1 MKISFVLPMR
11 LSLVDLLRS
20 WVLSGLSL
28 VARCGFLLALVA
40 GFTAQPVGAA
50 EPTNSVLHF
59 DGNGSYLEL
68 PPHSLDGYK
77 AITVEAWVRPER
89 LGFFTRFFEFG
100 TQKDRLVACWQ
111 GSYNVHVNSVGANGY
126 GWFNGFLSRNEN
138 NGWIHLAVVS
148 DGNSFIGY
156 LNGSL
161 ILQRRFET
169 PFKPSGDGKKYYF
182 GKDTFGGEEED
193 FVGQMD
199 EIRIWDRALSSD
211 EIKTGLSQRPPWG
224 STNLVVLVNSDTNRV
239 KAMDGSEKT
248 ALFHGALNWKAQKRS
263 LTEVTRTLRHQNLEI
278 IFPPEIHSLTN
289 VDLNIVKIDRGVAYG
304 WEWIAEKGWAP
315 RVNSDQ
321 VTTNT
326 NGNLVYTAD
335 LQWFPEQF
343 ATELCLILNNSS
355 NELWAAVNPL
365 NLLASNAGVQGV
377 YLKRSDT
384 NALRNILKGP
394 LTQAIRER
402 REVVQNFG
410 SLQFLGLQEEATE
423 ALIDAAAAGGY
434 RSYSARML
442 LREEV
447 PPRLVKFYQV
457 RQSVS
462 ARFLG
467 GIVAALGLVMGCL
480 WIFNRRMIFALWFG
494 FACVPISLW
503 LLFGEN
509 SYRVYLRLVVLSA
522 LVPLLFG
529 LMRSTL
535 NQNIPMRCWLPI
547 AALLPA
553 FGIGF
558 YNAFND
564 VTGSGNA
571 FRDLPYLWLWL
582 NLAIFSQVWLLIET
596 ALSFRQ
602 VSSSVSMLQRRLV
615 LWTWISALILCIGIP
630 SFWFTVCF
638 YWANAPIGGDLL
650 SWILKVQKLIVSG
663 LPVRPDENPDLAWE
677 YVQVPAVISF
687 ALSGFCLLGN
697 RFRELRM
704 SLEFSNSVALQQLEE
719 IKVKSEALQV
729 AQVAAEGASKAKSQF
744 LANMSHELR
753 TPLNAIIGYSEM
765 LQEEADD
772 LGTPEIKPDLQKI
785 HGAGKHLLGLIN
797 DILDLSKIEAGKMTL
812 YLETFEVQTLLNE
825 VAATVQPM
833 INKNGNQLTLEVA
846 PEIGSMRADVTKVRQ
861 ALFNLLSNASKF
873 TDKGSITLR
882 ARRQGADL
890 VFDVIDS
897 GIGMTPE
904 QVGRLFQAFAQADAS
919 TSKKYGG
926 TGLGLALSRKFCQI
940 MGGDLTV
947 ASEAGKGSTF
957 TATIPAQVIEVAEE
971 TVPAVSTP
979 AAEIPSTGS
988 GPLVLVI
995 DDDATV
1001 QDLLR
1006 RSLNRDGFRVET
1018 AADGATGLA
1027 RAREL
1032 RPAIITLDVMMPG
1045 MDGWEVLAALKE
1057 DPETADIPVIV
1068 VSIVDERGLGFS
1080 LGAADYLTKP
1090 LDFSRLSS
1098 VVNRHA
1104 KVGQGQRVLVVEDD
1118 EATQELLQKRLTKE
1132 GWQVVAASNGR
1143 EALERLTQGPPDLVL
1158 LDLMMPEMDGFEFL
1172 EAFRKQPG
1180 CAQITVV
1187 VMTAKILT
1195 PADHLR
1201 LRGQVSQ
1208 VVAKANL
1215 SPEMLAAE
1223 IRSALGKTLP
1233 NP

>member
-1 MKISFVLPMR
+1 MKTPIAIPMK
-11 LSLVDLLRS
+11 SHLVDLLRS
-20 WVLSGLSL
+20 WLLSGLSL
-28 VARCGFLLALVA
+28 AARCGFLLALVT
-40 GFTAQPVGAA
+40 GFTDQLIGAA

-100 TQKDRLVACWQ
+100 SQKDNFVASWY
-111 GSYNVHVNSVGANGY
+111 GSYSVRNQHSDGDSSGNHE
-126 GWFNGFLSRNEN
+126 GFLSRYDNST
-138 NGWIHLAVVS
+138 WIHLAVVS
-148 DGNSFIGY
+148 DGNEYQGY
-156 LNGSL
+156 MNGSL
-161 ILQRRFET
+161 IIKTRFKT
-169 PFKPSGDGKKYYF
+169 SFKPSGDGKKNYF

-199 EIRIWDRALSSD
+199 EIRIWDKALSAD
-211 EIKTGLSQRPPWG
+211 EIKTGLSQRAPWG
-224 STNLVVLVNSDTNRV
+224 ASNLVVLVNSDTNRV

-248 ALFHGALNWKAQKRS
+248 ALFRGALNWKVQERS
-263 LTEVTRTLRHQNLEI
+263 LTEVTRTLKHQKLEI
-278 IFPPEIHSLTN
+278 VLPPEIHSLTDI
-289 VDLNIVKIDRGVAYG
+289 DLNSVKLDRGVAYG
-304 WEWIAEKGWAP
+304 WAWFNINKI
-315 RVNSDQ
+315 
-321 VTTNT
+321 TTNA
-326 NGNLVYTAD
+326 NGNLVYIAD
-335 LQWFPEQF
+335 LHGFSAQF
-343 ATELCLILNNSS
+343 ATELCLFAWGRS
-355 NELWAAVNPL
+355 NEFWTAVHPL
-365 NLLASNAGVQGV
+365 NLSASKASVQSV
-377 YLKRSDT
+377 YLKRADT
-384 NALRNILKGP
+384 NALRNLLKGP

-402 REVVQNFG
+402 RNVDQNLNF
-410 SLQFLGLQEEATE
+410 LQVLGLKEEATE
-423 ALIDAAAAGGY
+423 ALIDAAVAGGY
-434 RSYSARML
+434 KSYAARTL
-442 LREEV
+442 LRNDV
-447 PPRLVKFYQV
+447 PERLTKFYQV

-509 SYRVYLRLVVLSA
+509 TYRTNLRLAVLCA
-522 LVPLLFG
+522 LVPLLFCVI
-529 LMRSTL
+529 RSVL
-535 NQNIPMRCWLPI
+535 NQGIPMRCYFSI
-547 AALLPA
+547 AALLPTLVIC
-553 FGIGF
+553 FF
-558 YNAFND
+558 SAFND
-564 VTGSGNA
+564 VTGVNNGA
-571 FRDLPYLWLWL
+571 FGIHWFWL
-582 NLAIFSQVWLLIET
+582 NLACVSQVWLLIET
-596 ALSFRQ
+596 ALSFNH

-615 LWTWISALILCIGIP
+615 LWTWISTLIICIGIP
-630 SFWFTVCF
+630 SFWFTFMLNGSGASFAVKLF
-638 YWANAPIGGDLL
+638 TIILDIQRIL
-650 SWILKVQKLIVSG
+650 SSY
-663 LPVRPDENPDLAWE
+663 LPVRPGENPDLAWE

-704 SLEFSNSVALQQLEE
+704 SLEASNSVALQQLEE
-719 IKVKSEALQV
+719 LKAKSEALQV
-729 AQVAAEGASKAKSQF
+729 AQVAAEAASKAKSQF

-882 ARRQGADL
+882 ARRQGANL

-1018 AADGATGLA
+1018 APDGASGLA
-1027 RAREL
+1027 RARKL
-1032 RPAIITLDVMMPG
+1032 HPDIITLDVMMPG

-1098 VVNRHA
+1098 VLNRHA
-1104 KVGQGQRVLVVEDD
+1104 KVGLGRRVLIVEDN

-1132 GWQVVAASNGR
+1132 GWQVVAAGNGR

-1180 CAQITVV
+1180 CARTTVV

-1195 PADHLR
+1195 PADHQR
-1201 LRGQVSQ
+1201 LRGQVAQ
-1208 VVAKANL
+1208 IVAKANL

-1233 NP
+1233 QT

>member
-1 MKISFVLPMR
+1 MKSHPF
-11 LSLVDLLRS
+11 DLLRS

-28 VARCGFLLALVA
+28 VARCGFLLALA
-40 GFTAQPVGAA
+40 TGFTAQPVGAA

-89 LGFFTRFFEFG
+89 LGFMTRFFEFG
-100 TQKDRLVACWQ
+100 TQKDRLVSAW
-111 GSYNVHVNSVGANGY
+111 GSTFNVHSSSVGMIWNGNANG
-126 GWFNGFLSRNEN
+126 FISRLEN
-138 NGWIHLAVVS
+138 NGWMHLSVVS
-148 DGNSFIGY
+148 DGNYFSGY
-156 LNGSL
+156 INGEPV
-161 ILQRRFET
+161 INEKT
-169 PFKPSGDGKKYYF
+169 PKPFNPSGDGSKYYF

-199 EIRIWDRALSSD
+199 EIRIWDKALSSD
-211 EIKTGLSQRPPWG
+211 DIKTGLSQRPPWG
-224 STNLVVLVNSDTNRV
+224 SSNLVVLVNSDTNRV

-248 ALFHGALNWKAQKRS
+248 ALFRGALNWKVQERS
-263 LTEVTRTLRHQNLEI
+263 LTEVIRTLKHQKLEI
-278 IFPPEIHSLTN
+278 VLPPEIDSLTN
-289 VDLNIVKIDRGVAYG
+289 INFGSLNLDRGVAYG
-304 WEWIAEKGWAP
+304 WTGGLNNNTK
-315 RVNSDQ
+315 
-321 VTTNT
+321 TNT
-326 NGNLVYTAD
+326 YGNLVSTVD
-335 LQWFPEQF
+335 LRWFPEQF
-343 ATELCLILNNSS
+343 ATEIFLFAESKS
-355 NELWAAVNPL
+355 NEFWAAVHPL
-365 NLLASNAGVQGV
+365 NLSASDSSVQSV

-384 NALRNILKGP
+384 NALRHLLKGP

-402 REVVQNFG
+402 REVTINFG
-410 SLQFLGLQEEATE
+410 FLEFLGLKEEATE
-423 ALIDAAAAGGY
+423 ALIDAAVAGGY
-434 RSYSARML
+434 KSYAARTL
-442 LREEV
+442 LRNDV
-447 PPRLVKFYQV
+447 PERLTKFYQV
-457 RQSVS
+457 RQSLS

-480 WIFNRRMIFALWFG
+480 WIFNQRMIFALWFG
-494 FACVPISLW
+494 FTCLPISLW

-509 SYRVYLRLVVLSA
+509 TYRINLRSAVLCA
-522 LVPLLFG
+522 LLPLLFCVI
-529 LMRSTL
+529 RSVL
-535 NQNIPMRCWLPI
+535 NQGIPMRCYFPI
-547 AALLPA
+547 AALLPVLVIC
-553 FGIGF
+553 FF
-558 YNAFND
+558 NAFND
-564 VTGSGNA
+564 VTGVGRGGSGIHW
-571 FRDLPYLWLWL
+571 FWI
-582 NLAIFSQVWLLIET
+582 NLACVSQVWLLVET

-615 LWTWISALILCIGIP
+615 LWTWISTLILCIGIP
-630 SFWFTVCF
+630 SFWFTF
-638 YWANAPIGGDLL
+638 LL
-650 SWILKVQKLIVSG
+650 NISGASFAAKVFTIILDIQRILSSH
-663 LPVRPDENPDLAWE
+663 LPVRPDSNPDLAWE

-704 SLEFSNSVALQQLEE
+704 SLEASNSMALQQLEE
-719 IKVKSEALQV
+719 IKTKSEALQV
-729 AQVAAEGASKAKSQF
+729 AQVAAEAASKAKSQF

-1032 RPAIITLDVMMPG
+1032 RPAMITLDVMMPG

-1057 DPETADIPVIV
+1057 NPETADIPVIV

-1090 LDFSRLSS
+1090 LDYSRLSS

-1223 IRSALGKTLP
+1223 IRSVLGKTLP

>member
-1 MKISFVLPMR
+1 MKTPIAILMKSHLI
-11 LSLVDLLRS
+11 DLLRS
-20 WVLSGLSL
+20 WLLSGLSL
-28 VARCGFLLALVA
+28 AARCGFLLALVT
-40 GFTAQPVGAA
+40 GFTAPPIGAA

-89 LGFFTRFFEFG
+89 LGNWTRFFEFG
-100 TQKDRLVACWQ
+100 SHKDRLAATWH
-111 GSYNVHVNSVGANGY
+111 GAYNIQTTSVGQYTQFEWAKGFISR
-126 GWFNGFLSRNEN
+126 FNN
-138 NGWIHLAVVS
+138 NGWLHLAVVA
-148 DGNSFIGY
+148 DGKKILGF
-156 LNGSL
+156 LNGEL
-161 ILQRRFET
+161 IIE
-169 PFKPSGDGKKYYF
+169 KNDPSQFHPVGDGKRYYF
-182 GKDTFGGEEED
+182 GKDTFLGGGEEED
-193 FVGQMD
+193 YSGQMD
-199 EIRIWDRALSSD
+199 EIRIWDKALSAE
-211 EIKTGLSQRPPWG
+211 EINAGLPKRSSWG
-224 STNLVVLVNSDTNRV
+224 SPNLIALVNAETNRV
-239 KAMDGSEKT
+239 KSITGKETSAM
-248 ALFHGALNWKAQKRS
+248 FRGALTWKVQERS
-263 LTEVTRTLRHQNLEI
+263 SEEVSRKLNKNRIEVV
-278 IFPPEIHSLTN
+278 FPPKIYSLSN
-289 VDLNIVKIDRGVAYG
+289 KLILVKIDQGVSYG
-304 WEWIAEKGWAP
+304 QSPWVDVFDNNNI
-315 RVNSDQ
+315 
-321 VTTNT
+321 TTNT
-326 NGNLVYTAD
+326 AG
-335 LQWFPEQF
+335 
-343 ATELCLILNNSS
+343 ILNTTLNIQWLPNQFPTNMFLYTQLASGDF
-355 NELWAAVNPL
+355 LAAV
-365 NLLASNAGVQGV
+365 SI
-377 YLKRSDT
+377 LKRAASGLDF
-384 NALRNILKGP
+384 LKFELVRVDSSVLAEKIKSP
-394 LTQAIRER
+394 VTEAIRQGKE
-402 REVVQNFG
+402 
-410 SLQFLGLQEEATE
+410 LGVNLDILTSIKLKAEASE
-423 ALIDAAAAGGY
+423 ALIDAARVGGY
-434 RSYSARML
+434 GSSAARLL
-442 LREEV
+442 LRQEV
-447 PPRLVKFYQV
+447 PARLVKFYQV

-480 WIFNRRMIFALWFG
+480 WVFNRRMSFALWFG
-494 FACVPISLW
+494 FACLPMSLW
-503 LLFGEN
+503 LLFGEKN
-509 SYRVYLRLVVLSA
+509 QQNRNLRLAVLTALIPLSFGLVRSA
-522 LVPLLFG
+522 LNRKIPLRFWFLV
-529 LMRSTL
+529 
-535 NQNIPMRCWLPI
+535 I
-547 AALLPA
+547 AVFPALVISIYSA
-553 FGIGF
+553 FIDFIGSDFHFKIIF
-558 YNAFND
+558 YK
-564 VTGSGNA
+564 VWM
-571 FRDLPYLWLWL
+571 DLASVAL
-582 NLAIFSQVWLLIET
+582 VGLLIET
-596 ALSFRQ
+596 TLSFRRI
-602 VSSSVSMLQRRLV
+602 SISVSTLQRFLV
-615 LWTWISALILCIGIP
+615 LFVWINILFIFIGIP
-630 SFWFTVCF
+630 NFWV
-638 YWANAPIGGDLL
+638 
-650 SWILKVQKLIVSG
+650 SWYMYSSGSTVSG
-663 LPVRPDENPDLAWE
+663 NLFGWLFGLQKYLVTFLPVRPDSNPDLAYEW
-677 YVQVPAVISF
+677 VQVPAVISF

-697 RFRELRM
+697 RFRELRL
-704 SLEFSNSVALQQLEE
+704 SLEASNSVALQQLEE
-719 IKVKSEALQV
+719 IKIKSEALQV
-729 AQVAAEGASKAKSQF
+729 AQVAAEAASKAKSQF

-882 ARRQGADL
+882 ARRQGANL

-957 TATIPAQVIEVAEE
+957 TATIPAQVIEVPEE

-979 AAEIPSTGS
+979 AAEITSTGS

-1018 AADGATGLA
+1018 AADGTSGLA
-1027 RAREL
+1027 RARKL
-1032 RPAIITLDVMMPG
+1032 HPDIITLDVMMPG

-1098 VVNRHA
+1098 VLNRHA
-1104 KVGQGQRVLVVEDD
+1104 KVGLGRRVLIVEDD
-1118 EATQELLQKRLTKE
+1118 QATQELLQKRLTKE
-1132 GWQVVAASNGR
+1132 GWQVVAAGNGR

-1180 CAQITVV
+1180 CARTTVV

-1195 PADHLR
+1195 PADHQR
-1201 LRGQVSQ
+1201 LRGQVAQ
-1208 VVAKANL
+1208 IVAKANL

-1233 NP
+1233 QP

>member
-1 MKISFVLPMR
+1 MKSCLIN
-11 LSLVDLLRS
+11 LLRS
-20 WVLSGLSL
+20 WLSSCRHL
-28 VARCGFLLALVA
+28 VAWYGFLLALA
-40 GFTAQPVGAA
+40 TGFSAQPVGAA

-89 LGFFTRFFEFG
+89 LGWFTRFFEFG
-100 TQKDRLVACWQ
+100 GQGDRLVASWH
-111 GSYNVHVNSVGANGY
+111 GSYNVHTAGKHGASPVF
-126 GWFNGFLSRNEN
+126 GWIHGFLGPNQN

-148 DGNSFIGY
+148 DTNGFSGY
-156 LNGSL
+156 LNGKL
-161 ILQRRFET
+161 ILQNEAPAVFS
-169 PFKPSGDGKKYYF
+169 PAGDGKIYYF
-182 GKDTFGGEEED
+182 GKSTYGAAEDD

-199 EIRIWDRALSSD
+199 EIRIWNKVLSA
-211 EIKTGLSQRPPWG
+211 EKIAAGLAQRSPWG
-224 STNLVVLVNSDTNRV
+224 SSNLVVLVNSDTNRV
-239 KAMDGSEKT
+239 KSAEGFEKA
-248 ALFHGALNWKAQKRS
+248 ALLRGALNWKIQERS
-263 LTEVTRTLRHQNLEI
+263 MTEVTRTLRHQNLEVN
-278 IFPPEIHSLTN
+278 FPHEIHSLTN
-289 VDLNIVKIDRGVAYG
+289 LYLSSLKLDQGVAYG
-304 WEWIAEKGWAP
+304 WENGYLRNSGINKNIITTNANGNFVYK
-315 RVNSDQ
+315 VNLSWLSDQ
-321 VTTNT
+321 H
-326 NGNLVYTAD
+326 
-335 LQWFPEQF
+335 
-343 ATELCLILNNSS
+343 ATELCFFAINSS
-355 NELWAAVNPL
+355 NEVWTAVQPL
-365 NLLASNAGVQGV
+365 NLLESNTKVQSV
-377 YLKRSDT
+377 YLKRSDRNT
-384 NALRNILKGP
+384 LRNLLKNS
-394 LTQAIRER
+394 LTQAIREG
-402 REVVQNFG
+402 REVGQNREF
-410 SLQFLGLQEEATE
+410 LEFLGLKEEATE
-423 ALIDAAAAGGY
+423 ALIDAAVAGGY
-434 RSYSARML
+434 KSYPARTL
-442 LREEV
+442 LMAEV
-447 PPRLVKFYQV
+447 PDRLVKFYQV

-480 WIFNRRMIFALWFG
+480 WVFNRRMSFALWFG
-494 FACVPISLW
+494 FACLPISLW
-503 LLFGEN
+503 LWFGEN
-509 SYRVYLRLVVLSA
+509 AYRSDLRLAVLCA
-522 LVPLLFG
+522 LVSLLFG
-529 LMRSTL
+529 LIQSVL
-535 NQNIPMRCWLPI
+535 NKKIPLRCLLLMS
-547 AALLPA
+547 ALLLA
-553 FGIGF
+553 TGTSSFAGF
-558 YNAFND
+558 YQGRFNAYD
-564 VTGSGNA
+564 VFDS
-571 FRDLPYLWLWL
+571 WLSL
-582 NLAIFSQVWLLIET
+582 NLTIFALVWLLLET
-596 ALSFRQ
+596 TLSFRQ
-602 VSSSVSMLQRRLV
+602 VSSSVSLLQRRLV
-615 LWTWISALILCIGIP
+615 LWTWISALVLCIGIP
-630 SFWFTVCF
+630 SHTFTASF
-638 YWANAPIGGDLL
+638 YWSNAAMSGDFFTSIAKL
-650 SWILKVQKLIVSG
+650 QKLIISW
-663 LPVRPDENPDLAWE
+663 LPLGRGENPDLAWE
-677 YVQVPAVISF
+677 WVQVPAVISF

-697 RFRELRM
+697 RFRELRL
-704 SLEFSNSVALQQLEE
+704 SLEASNCVALQQLEE
-719 IKVKSEALQV
+719 IKAKSEALQV
-729 AQVAAEGASKAKSQF
+729 AQQAAEAASKAKSQF

-825 VAATVQPM
+825 VAATVQPLM
-833 INKNGNQLTLEVA
+833 QKNGNQLTLEVA
-846 PEIGSMRADVTKVRQ
+846 PEIGLMRADVTKVRQ

-882 ARRQGADL
+882 ARRQGAEL

-926 TGLGLALSRKFCQI
+926 TGLGLALSRKFCQL
-940 MGGDLTV
+940 MGGELTV

-957 TATIPAQVIEVAEE
+957 TVTIPAQVIEVAEE
-971 TVPAVSTP
+971 AFPVLSAPT
-979 AAEIPSTGS
+979 AEIPSTGS

-1018 AADGATGLA
+1018 APDGVSGLA

-1032 RPAIITLDVMMPG
+1032 HPDIITLDVMMPG

-1090 LDFSRLSS
+1090 LDFSRLSA

-1104 KVGQGQRVLVVEDD
+1104 KGGHDRRVLVVEDD
-1118 EATQELLQKRLTKE
+1118 QATQELLQKRLTQE
-1132 GWQVVAASNGR
+1132 GWQVVVASNGR
-1143 EALERLTQGPPDLVL
+1143 EALERVTQGTPDLVL

-1180 CAQITVV
+1180 CARTTVV

-1195 PADHLR
+1195 PADHQR
-1201 LRGQVSQ
+1201 LRGQVAQ

-1215 SPEMLAAE
+1215 SPEMLAEE

-1233 NP
+1233 RP

>member
-1 MKISFVLPMR
+1 MYSSGSVIS
-11 LSLVDLLRS
+11 
-20 WVLSGLSL
+20 
-28 VARCGFLLALVA
+28 
-40 GFTAQPVGAA
+40 
-50 EPTNSVLHF
+50 
-59 DGNGSYLEL
+59 
-68 PPHSLDGYK
+68 
-77 AITVEAWVRPER
+77 
-89 LGFFTRFFEFG
+89 
-100 TQKDRLVACWQ
+100 
-111 GSYNVHVNSVGANGY
+111 
-126 GWFNGFLSRNEN
+126 
-138 NGWIHLAVVS
+138 
-148 DGNSFIGY
+148 
-156 LNGSL
+156 
-161 ILQRRFET
+161 
-169 PFKPSGDGKKYYF
+169 
-182 GKDTFGGEEED
+182 
-193 FVGQMD
+193 
-199 EIRIWDRALSSD
+199 
-211 EIKTGLSQRPPWG
+211 
-224 STNLVVLVNSDTNRV
+224 
-239 KAMDGSEKT
+239 
-248 ALFHGALNWKAQKRS
+248 
-263 LTEVTRTLRHQNLEI
+263 
-278 IFPPEIHSLTN
+278 
-289 VDLNIVKIDRGVAYG
+289 
-304 WEWIAEKGWAP
+304 
-315 RVNSDQ
+315 
-321 VTTNT
+321 
-326 NGNLVYTAD
+326 GNL
-335 LQWFPEQF
+335 
-343 ATELCLILNNSS
+343 
-355 NELWAAVNPL
+355 
-365 NLLASNAGVQGV
+365 
-377 YLKRSDT
+377 
-384 NALRNILKGP
+384 
-394 LTQAIRER
+394 
-402 REVVQNFG
+402 FG
-410 SLQFLGLQEEATE
+410 
-423 ALIDAAAAGGY
+423 
-434 RSYSARML
+434 
-442 LREEV
+442 
-447 PPRLVKFYQV
+447 
-457 RQSVS
+457 
-462 ARFLG
+462 
-467 GIVAALGLVMGCL
+467 
-480 WIFNRRMIFALWFG
+480 W
-494 FACVPISLW
+494 
-503 LLFGEN
+503 
-509 SYRVYLRLVVLSA
+509 
-522 LVPLLFG
+522 LFG
-529 LMRSTL
+529 LQKYL
-535 NQNIPMRCWLPI
+535 
-547 AALLPA
+547 
-553 FGIGF
+553 
-558 YNAFND
+558 
-564 VTGSGNA
+564 VT
-571 FRDLPYLWLWL
+571 F
-582 NLAIFSQVWLLIET
+582 
-596 ALSFRQ
+596 
-602 VSSSVSMLQRRLV
+602 
-615 LWTWISALILCIGIP
+615 
-630 SFWFTVCF
+630 
-638 YWANAPIGGDLL
+638 
-650 SWILKVQKLIVSG
+650 

-697 RFRELRM
+697 RFRELRL
-704 SLEFSNSVALQQLEE
+704 SLEASNSVALQQLEE
-719 IKVKSEALQV
+719 LKAKSEALQV
-729 AQVAAEGASKAKSQF
+729 AQVAAEAASKAKSQF

-926 TGLGLALSRKFCQI
+926 TGLGLALSRKFCQL
-940 MGGDLTV
+940 MGGELTV

-979 AAEIPSTGS
+979 AAEIASTGS
-988 GPLVLVI
+988 GPLILVI
-995 DDDATV
+995 DDDVTV

-1032 RPAIITLDVMMPG
+1032 RPAMITLDVMMPG

-1057 DPETADIPVIV
+1057 NPVTADIPVIV

-1104 KVGQGQRVLVVEDD
+1104 KVGQGRRVLVVEDD
-1118 EATQELLQKRLTKE
+1118 EATQELVQKHLTKE

-1195 PADHLR
+1195 SEDRQR
-1201 LRGQVSQ
+1201 LRGQVAQ
-1208 VVAKANL
+1208 IVQKQAMT
-1215 SPEMLAAE
+1215 PESLVLD
-1223 IRSALGKTLP
+1223 IRKTLRMIGS
-1233 NP
+1233 

>member
-1 MKISFVLPMR
+1 MKTSFVLPMKFR
-11 LSLVDLLRS
+11 LVDFLRS
-20 WVLSGLSL
+20 WVLSGLSF

-89 LGFFTRFFEFG
+89 LGEWTRFFEFG
-100 TQKDRLVACWQ
+100 SQKDRLVASWN
-111 GSYNVHVNSVGANGY
+111 GSYNVHVASGNWVTLGEINLLNRY
-126 GWFNGFLSRNEN
+126 DKI
-138 NGWIHLAVVS
+138 GWIHLAVVS
-148 DGNSFIGY
+148 RVDGFESYI
-156 LNGSL
+156 NGEKV
-161 ILQRRFET
+161 IVERT
-169 PFKPSGDGKKYYF
+169 PEKHYPTGDGEFYFF
-182 GKDTFGGEEED
+182 GKDTFGRDEED
-193 FVGQMD
+193 YCGQMD
-199 EIRIWDRALSSD
+199 EIRIWDKALSAA
-211 EIKTGLSQRPPWG
+211 EIKAGLLGRSHWG
-224 STNLVVLVNSDTNRV
+224 TTNLVVLVNSDTNRIKSINMKESSAIFRGGLIWKIQERSV
-239 KAMDGSEKT
+239 LEMSRPLNTQKLQIFIPSE
-248 ALFHGALNWKAQKRS
+248 LNAVTNLTINSINLDKEIAYGHRRGFDSHDEFATNSAGIRS
-263 LTEVTRTLRHQNLEI
+263 LELDASWLLRPSSTEILFYTWSSSGDLFTAVHPFSVTG
-278 IFPPEIHSLTN
+278 SGLT
-289 VDLNIVKIDRGVAYG
+289 
-304 WEWIAEKGWAP
+304 AP
-315 RVNSDQ
+315 TV
-321 VTTNT
+321 
-326 NGNLVYTAD
+326 
-335 LQWFPEQF
+335 
-343 ATELCLILNNSS
+343 ELS
-355 NELWAAVNPL
+355 
-365 NLLASNAGVQGV
+365 
-377 YLKRSDT
+377 RSDT
-384 NALRNILKGP
+384 NALRKLLAVP
-394 LTQAIRER
+394 LAEAIRQG
-402 REVVQNFG
+402 REVQYNFWF
-410 SLQFLGLQEEATE
+410 LRDLGLIDEADD
-423 ALIDAAAAGGY
+423 ALIDAAGVGGY
-434 RSYSARML
+434 KSVAARML
-442 LREEV
+442 LRQEV
-447 PPRLVKFYQV
+447 PSRLAKFYEV

-480 WIFNRRMIFALWFG
+480 WSFNRRMSFALWLG
-494 FACVPISLW
+494 LACVPISLW

-509 SYRVYLRLVVLSA
+509 RGNFALRFFVLCWV
-522 LVPLLFG
+522 VPLMFG
-529 LMRSTL
+529 LIQSTL
-535 NQNIPMRCWLPI
+535 DKKISNRCWVLII
-547 AALLPA
+547 AALSPQLIA
-553 FGIGF
+553 YVIEFYWRTGQQNGF
-558 YNAFND
+558 NIPFSW
-564 VTGSGNA
+564 V
-571 FRDLPYLWLWL
+571 WL
-582 NLAIFSQVWLLIET
+582 NLSFSAVILLSVEMIASFKNIPKT
-596 ALSFRQ
+596 VSVLQLRFALLTL
-602 VSSSVSMLQRRLV
+602 VSTLV
-615 LWTWISALILCIGIP
+615 ICFGIP
-630 SFWFTVCF
+630 SYILTMVC
-638 YWANAPIGGDLL
+638 YANHASIAGDFF
-650 SWILKVQKLIVSG
+650 SWILESRIALLAY
-663 LPVRPDENPDLAWE
+663 LPLPARSNPDLAWE

-704 SLEFSNSVALQQLEE
+704 SLEASNSVALQQLEE
-719 IKVKSEALQV
+719 LKAKSEALQV
-729 AQVAAEGASKAKSQF
+729 AQVAAEAASKAKSQF

-979 AAEIPSTGS
+979 AAEIASTGS

-1104 KVGQGQRVLVVEDD
+1104 KLGQGQRVLVVEDD

-1132 GWQVVAASNGR
+1132 GWQVVAAGNGR

>member
-1 MKISFVLPMR
+1 MKTSFALPMGS
-11 LSLVDLLRS
+11 SLLDFLRS

-89 LGFFTRFFEFG
+89 LGFWTRLFDFG
-100 TQKDRLVACWQ
+100 TWKDSVAA
-111 GSYNVHVNSVGANGY
+111 S
-126 GWFNGFLSRNEN
+126 FNGGFTVEERNAGTMAYGHMHPFGSRYETI
-138 NGWIHLAVVS
+138 GWIHIAVVFERNGFRAFLNGDRVLQS
-148 DGNSFIGY
+148 EVIHKSAIAGDGNC
-156 LNGSL
+156 
-161 ILQRRFET
+161 
-169 PFKPSGDGKKYYF
+169 YYF
-182 GKDTFGGEEED
+182 GRSAAGGVAGVSIEED
-193 FVGQMD
+193 YGGQMD
-199 EIRIWDRALSSD
+199 EIRIWDKALSPD
-211 EIKTGLSQRPPWG
+211 EIKAGLSRRGNWG
-224 STNLVVLVNSDTNRV
+224 ANNLVVLVNSDTNRV
-239 KAMDGSEKT
+239 KAIDGQESSAILRGDLAWKNQGRSQLELTRRIKTQSVEIVFPSEI
-248 ALFHGALNWKAQKRS
+248 RS
-263 LTEVTRTLRHQNLEI
+263 LNNTGIKSV
-278 IFPPEIHSLTN
+278 
-289 VDLNIVKIDRGVAYG
+289 NIENGITYG
-304 WEWIAEKGWAP
+304 NPFSNYYIKP
-315 RVNSDQ
+315 
-321 VTTNT
+321 TTNT
-326 NGNLVYTAD
+326 IGRLSAD
-335 LQWFPEQF
+335 LSVSWFPDQS
-343 ATELCLILNNSS
+343 ATKILMYAWSPSGLLAASHPLNITPSGLSARTVELAHADTNVLRRL
-355 NELWAAVNPL
+355 LANPL
-365 NLLASNAGVQGV
+365 TG
-377 YLKRSDT
+377 
-384 NALRNILKGP
+384 
-394 LTQAIRER
+394 AIRQAR
-402 REVVQNFG
+402 DVGANMDLLFAI
-410 SLQFLGLQEEATE
+410 GLEEDAVE
-423 ALIDAAAAGGY
+423 ALIDAAVAGGY
-434 RSYSARML
+434 QSYPARFL
-442 LREEV
+442 LGLEV
-447 PPRLVKFYQV
+447 IPKRLAKFFQV

-467 GIVAALGLVMGCL
+467 GCVAALGLVMSCL
-480 WIFNRRMIFALWFG
+480 WIFNRGMAFALWFG
-494 FACVPISLW
+494 CACLPISLW
-503 LLFGEN
+503 LLWGGATDWFN
-509 SYRVYLRLVVLSA
+509 LRLSITFG
-522 LVPLLFG
+522 LVPLMFYLT
-529 LMRSTL
+529 RSAL
-535 NQNIPMRCWLPI
+535 HQGIPFRCSIAI

-553 FGIGF
+553 LGVKTCAVLYSLLGAENSFPEIPFIG
-558 YNAFND
+558 
-564 VTGSGNA
+564 TS
-571 FRDLPYLWLWL
+571 L
-582 NLAIFSQVWLLIET
+582 NLAAVALVWILVET
-596 ALSFRQ
+596 IISFTHTNT
-602 VSSSVSMLQRRLV
+602 SASALQRRLV
-615 LWTWISALILCIGIP
+615 LWTWISALIICLGIP
-630 SFWFTVCF
+630 NTRTTFFAFAQDAVIIGELCRFFVYIQQILVSFIPTP
-638 YWANAPIGGDLL
+638 AG
-650 SWILKVQKLIVSG
+650 S
-663 LPVRPDENPDLAWE
+663 NPDLAWE

-697 RFRELRM
+697 RFRELRL
-704 SLEFSNSVALQQLEE
+704 SLEASNSMALQQLEE
-719 IKVKSEALQV
+719 IKLKSEALQI
-729 AQVAAEGASKAKSQF
+729 AQVAAEAASKAKSQF

-890 VFDVIDS
+890 VFEVIDS
-897 GIGMTPE
+897 GIGMTPD

-926 TGLGLALSRKFCQI
+926 TGLGLALSRKFCQL

-947 ASEAGKGSTF
+947 TSEYGKGSTF
-957 TATIPAQVIEVAEE
+957 TATIPALVLEVAEE
-971 TVPAVSTP
+971 YTPTASVPTVGTLSK
-979 AAEIPSTGS
+979 GF

-1098 VVNRHA
+1098 VLNRHA
-1104 KVGQGQRVLVVEDD
+1104 KVGLGRRVLIVEDD

-1180 CAQITVV
+1180 CAQVTVV

-1195 PADHLR
+1195 PADHQR

-1208 VVAKANL
+1208 VVAKTNL

-1223 IRSALGKTLP
+1223 IRSVLGKTLP

>member
-1 MKISFVLPMR
+1 MKTPIAILMKSHLI
-11 LSLVDLLRS
+11 DLLRS
-20 WVLSGLSL
+20 WLLSGLSL
-28 VARCGFLLALVA
+28 AARCGFLLALVT
-40 GFTAQPVGAA
+40 GFTAPPIGAA

-77 AITVEAWVRPER
+77 SITVEAWVRPER
-89 LGFFTRFFEFG
+89 LGNHTRFFEFG
-100 TQKDRLVACWQ
+100 SKKDRLVSAWD
-111 GSYNVHVNSVGANGY
+111 GNFNVHASSVGWTWY
-126 GWFNGFLSRNEN
+126 GNITGFLSRHEN
-138 NGWIHLAVVS
+138 NGWIHLSVVS
-148 DGNSFIGY
+148 DGNYFSGY
-156 LNGSL
+156 INGEQV
-161 ILQRRFET
+161 INEKT
-169 PFKPSGDGKKYYF
+169 PKPFHPSGDGSKYYF
-182 GKDTFGGEEED
+182 GKDTFGGEVED

-199 EIRIWDRALSSD
+199 DVRIWDRTLSAE
-211 EIKTGLSQRPPWG
+211 EIKIGLSQQLPWG
-224 STNLVVLVNSDTNRV
+224 SSNLVVLVNSETNRV
-239 KAMDGSEKT
+239 KAMDGSEKA
-248 ALFHGALNWKAQKRS
+248 ALLRGALNWKVQERS
-263 LTEVTRTLRHQNLEI
+263 STEATRTLMRKKLEI

-289 VDLNIVKIDRGVAYG
+289 INLNSVNLDRGVAYG
-304 WEWIAEKGWAP
+304 WESEFNDNQI
-315 RVNSDQ
+315 
-321 VTTNT
+321 TTNS
-326 NGNLVYTAD
+326 NGNLVYTAE
-335 LQWFPEQF
+335 LKWFPEQF
-343 ATELCLILNNSS
+343 ATEICLFAWGKS
-355 NELWAAVNPL
+355 NEFWAAVHPL
-365 NLLASNAGVQGV
+365 DLALSNASVQSV
-377 YLKRSDT
+377 YLKRGDT
-384 NALRNILKGP
+384 NALRSLLKTP

-402 REVVQNFG
+402 REVKSNFNF
-410 SLQFLGLQEEATE
+410 LQFVGLKEDATE
-423 ALIDAAAAGGY
+423 ALIDAAVAGGY
-434 RSYSARML
+434 KSYAARSL
-442 LREEV
+442 LGIGV
-447 PPRLVKFYQV
+447 PERLVKFYQL
-457 RQSVS
+457 RRSLS
-462 ARFLG
+462 TRYMAGL
-467 GIVAALGLVMGCL
+467 AKSLGLVMGCL
-480 WIFNRRMIFALWFG
+480 WIFNRRMKFALWFC
-494 FACVPISLW
+494 FLCLPISLW
-503 LLFGEN
+503 LFIGEMPHVDLI
-509 SYRVYLRLVVLSA
+509 RIFVLG
-522 LVPLLFG
+522 V
-529 LMRSTL
+529 
-535 NQNIPMRCWLPI
+535 
-547 AALLPA
+547 LLPLA
-553 FGIGF
+553 FGFVRSSLDLKIPLYFWVVVTAGII
-558 YNAFND
+558 AFCITVFLGIKSEEINGAD
-564 VTGSGNA
+564 WWGRSLTG
-571 FRDLPYLWLWL
+571 WLL
-582 NLAIFSQVWLLIET
+582 NLITAAMVWIIVDT
-596 ALSFRQ
+596 ALSFRRLNQ
-602 VSSSVSMLQRRLV
+602 SVSIFQRCFV
-615 LWTWISALILCIGIP
+615 LCAWVSTLILCIGIP
-630 SFWFTVCF
+630 NIVFTAIYYDSDAAMSGYF
-638 YWANAPIGGDLL
+638 FN
-650 SWILKVQKLIVSG
+650 SILILQKLIVSW
-663 LPVRPDENPDLAWE
+663 LPVQADSNPDLAWE
-677 YVQVPAVISF
+677 RIQIPAVVSF

-704 SLEFSNSVALQQLEE
+704 SLEASNSVALQQLEE
-719 IKVKSEALQV
+719 IKTKSEALQV
-729 AQVAAEGASKAKSQF
+729 AQVAAEAASKAKSQF

-812 YLETFEVQTLLNE
+812 YLETFEVRTLLNE
-825 VAATVQPM
+825 VAATMQPM

-926 TGLGLALSRKFCQI
+926 TGLGLALSRKFCQL
-940 MGGDLTV
+940 MGGELTV

-957 TATIPAQVIEVAEE
+957 TATIPAEVIEVAEE
-971 TVPAVSTP
+971 TAPAVSIP
-979 AAEIPSTGS
+979 AAEIASTDS

-1018 AADGATGLA
+1018 APDGTSGLA
-1027 RAREL
+1027 RARKL
-1032 RPAIITLDVMMPG
+1032 HPDIITLDVMMPG

-1098 VVNRHA
+1098 VLNRHA
-1104 KVGQGQRVLVVEDD
+1104 KVGLGRRVLIVEDD
-1118 EATQELLQKRLTKE
+1118 QATQELLQKRLTKE
-1132 GWQVVAASNGR
+1132 GWQVVAAGNGR
-1143 EALERLTQGPPDLVL
+1143 EALERLIQGPPDLVL

-1180 CAQITVV
+1180 CARTTVV

-1195 PADHLR
+1195 PADHQR
-1201 LRGQVSQ
+1201 LRGQVAQ

-1223 IRSALGKTLP
+1223 IRSALGKTLLQP
-1233 NP
+1233 

>member
-1 MKISFVLPMR
+1 MKTPIAIPMK
-11 LSLVDLLRS
+11 SPLVDLLRS
-20 WVLSGLSL
+20 WLLSGLSL
-28 VARCGFLLALVA
+28 VARCGFLLALVT
-40 GFTAQPVGAA
+40 GFTAQPIGAA

-100 TQKDRLVACWQ
+100 SQKDNLVASWN
-111 GSYNVHVNSVGANGY
+111 GSYRVQNQHLDGDSSGKHE
-126 GWFNGFLSRNEN
+126 GFISRYDN
-138 NGWIHLAVVS
+138 NTWIHLAVVS
-148 DGNSFIGY
+148 DGNEYLGY
-156 LNGSL
+156 MNGSL
-161 ILQRRFET
+161 IIKTRFKNS
-169 PFKPSGDGKKYYF
+169 FKPSGDGKQYYF

-199 EIRIWDRALSSD
+199 EIRIWNKALSAE
-211 EIKTGLSQRPPWG
+211 EIKAGLSGRSKWG
-224 STNLVVLVNSDTNRV
+224 ATNLVALVNSENNQV
-239 KAMDGSEKT
+239 KAIDGTDKP
-248 ALFHGALNWKAQKRS
+248 ALFRGALNWKVQERS

-278 IFPPEIHSLTN
+278 VFPPEIHSLTN
-289 VDLNIVKIDRGVAYG
+289 IALGRLKFDRGVAYG
-304 WEWIAEKGWAP
+304 WDWKQGF
-315 RVNSDQ
+315 NKKQ
-321 VTTNT
+321 KTTNA

-335 LQWFPEQF
+335 LTWLSDQR
-343 ATELCLILNNSS
+343 ATELCLIAINQS
-355 NELWAAVNPL
+355 NELWTAVHPL
-365 NLLASNAGVQGV
+365 DLTASNASVQSV
-377 YLKRSDT
+377 YLKHSDT
-384 NALRNILKGP
+384 NALRNFLKIP

-402 REVVQNFG
+402 REVGQNFG
-410 SLQFLGLQEEATE
+410 FLKFLGLKEEATE
-423 ALIDAAAAGGY
+423 ALIDAAVAGGY
-434 RSYSARML
+434 RSYAARFL
-442 LREEV
+442 LREEL
-447 PPRLVKFYQV
+447 PPRLAKFYQV
-457 RQSVS
+457 RQSYS

-480 WIFNRRMIFALWFG
+480 WVFNRRMIFALWFG

-509 SYRVYLRLVVLSA
+509 TYRINLRSAVLCA
-522 LVPLLFG
+522 LVPLLFCVI
-529 LMRSTL
+529 RSVL
-535 NQNIPMRCWLPI
+535 NQGIPMRCYFPI

-553 FGIGF
+553 LVICFF
-558 YNAFND
+558 SAFND
-564 VTGSGNA
+564 VTGVNDGP
-571 FRDLPYLWLWL
+571 FGIHWFWL
-582 NLAIFSQVWLLIET
+582 NLACVAQVWLLIET
-596 ALSFRQ
+596 GLSFKH

-630 SFWFTVCF
+630 SFWFTF
-638 YWANAPIGGDLL
+638 
-650 SWILKVQKLIVSG
+650 ILNVSG
-663 LPVRPDENPDLAWE
+663 ASLAVKLFTIILDIQRILSSCLPVRADSNPDLAWE

-704 SLEFSNSVALQQLEE
+704 SLEASNSVALQQLEE
-719 IKVKSEALQV
+719 IKIKSEALQV
-729 AQVAAEGASKAKSQF
+729 AQVAAEAASKAKSQF

-979 AAEIPSTGS
+979 AAEIASTGS

-1018 AADGATGLA
+1018 AADGTSGLA
-1027 RAREL
+1027 RARKL
-1032 RPAIITLDVMMPG
+1032 HPDIITLDVMMPG

-1098 VVNRHA
+1098 VLNRHA
-1104 KVGQGQRVLVVEDD
+1104 KVGLGRRVLIVEDD
-1118 EATQELLQKRLTKE
+1118 QATQELLQKRLTKE
-1132 GWQVVAASNGR
+1132 GWQVVAAGNGR

-1180 CAQITVV
+1180 CAQTTVV

-1195 PADHLR
+1195 PADHQR
-1201 LRGQVSQ
+1201 LRGQVAQ
-1208 VVAKANL
+1208 IVAKANL

-1233 NP
+1233 QP

>member
-1 MKISFVLPMR
+1 MKTPIA
-11 LSLVDLLRS
+11 LSMKFRLVDLLRS
-20 WVLSGLSL
+20 WLLSGLSL
-28 VARCGFLLALVA
+28 VARCGFLLALMT
-40 GFTAQPVGAA
+40 GFTSQPVSAA

-89 LGFFTRFFEFG
+89 LRFWTRFFDFG
-100 TQKDRLVACWQ
+100 SLKDSVAA
-111 GSYNVHVNSVGANGY
+111 S
-126 GWFNGFLSRNEN
+126 FNGGFIVEERNAGMTVYGAQHAFGSRYEEI
-138 NGWIHLAVVS
+138 GWIHIAVVFERS
-148 DGNSFIGY
+148 EFRAFLNGDRVLQSEVIHKSAIAGDGNC
-156 LNGSL
+156 
-161 ILQRRFET
+161 
-169 PFKPSGDGKKYYF
+169 YYF
-182 GKDTFGGEEED
+182 GRSAMASVAGVSEEED
-193 FVGQMD
+193 YGGQMD
-199 EIRIWDRALSSD
+199 EIRIWDKALSPA
-211 EIKTGLSQRPPWG
+211 EIKAGLSRRGNWG
-224 STNLVVLVNSDTNRV
+224 ATNLVVLVNSDTNRV
-239 KAMDGSEKT
+239 KAIDGQESS
-248 ALFHGALNWKAQKRS
+248 AILRGDLAWKNQGRS
-263 LTEVTRTLRHQNLEI
+263 QLEI
-278 IFPPEIHSLTN
+278 TRRIKTQSVEIVFPPEIRSLNKTYIKSVNIENGITYGNPGWFYDIKPKTNAIGRLSADLSVSWFPGQSASEMLMLASSPSGSLAASHPLNITPSGLSAGTVELAHADTN
-289 VDLNIVKIDRGVAYG
+289 VLR
-304 WEWIAEKGWAP
+304 
-315 RVNSDQ
+315 R
-321 VTTNT
+321 
-326 NGNLVYTAD
+326 
-335 LQWFPEQF
+335 
-343 ATELCLILNNSS
+343 
-355 NELWAAVNPL
+355 
-365 NLLASNAGVQGV
+365 LLA
-377 YLKRSDT
+377 T
-384 NALRNILKGP
+384 P
-394 LTQAIRER
+394 LTGAIRQAR
-402 REVVQNFG
+402 DVNQNM
-410 SLQFLGLQEEATE
+410 GLLFAIGLKEDAVE
-423 ALIDAAAAGGY
+423 ALIDAAVAGGY
-434 RSYSARML
+434 RSYPARML
-442 LREEV
+442 LQQEV
-447 PPRLVKFYQV
+447 PARLAKFYQV
-457 RQSVS
+457 RQSIS
-462 ARFLG
+462 ARFMG

-480 WIFNRRMIFALWFG
+480 LLFNRRINFALWFG
-494 FACVPISLW
+494 FTCVPISLW
-503 LLFGEN
+503 LLFSE
-509 SYRVYLRLVVLSA
+509 SLYVDFRCSTIMALVLLMFCLIRSA
-522 LVPLLFG
+522 LHQG
-529 LMRSTL
+529 
-535 NQNIPMRCWLPI
+535 IPFRCRIAI
-547 AALLPA
+547 AALLPGLGIMVCSVVYGL
-553 FGIGF
+553 FGLSNSF
-558 YNAFND
+558 SEMPFRS
-564 VTGSGNA
+564 TG
-571 FRDLPYLWLWL
+571 L
-582 NLAIFSQVWLLIET
+582 NLAAVALVWLIVET
-596 ALSFRQ
+596 AITFTKKNK
-602 VSSSVSMLQRRLV
+602 SVSTLQRRFV
-615 LWTWISALILCIGIP
+615 LWAWISTLIICLGIP
-630 SFWFTVCF
+630 N
-638 YWANAPIGGDLL
+638 YWVVFNMYGGNALLVGELSRFVLNIQQMLASSIPI
-650 SWILKVQKLIVSG
+650 
-663 LPVRPDENPDLAWE
+663 PVGSNPDLAWE

-704 SLEFSNSVALQQLEE
+704 SLEASNSVALQQLEE
-719 IKVKSEALQV
+719 IKIKSEALQV
-729 AQVAAEGASKAKSQF
+729 AQVAAEAASKAKSQF

-926 TGLGLALSRKFCQI
+926 TGLGLALSRKFCQL

-979 AAEIPSTGS
+979 AAEIASTGS

-1018 AADGATGLA
+1018 AADGTSGLA
-1027 RAREL
+1027 RARKL
-1032 RPAIITLDVMMPG
+1032 HPDIITLDVMMPG

-1098 VVNRHA
+1098 VLNRHA
-1104 KVGQGQRVLVVEDD
+1104 KVGLGRRVLIVEDD
-1118 EATQELLQKRLTKE
+1118 QATQELLQKRLTKE
-1132 GWQVVAASNGR
+1132 GWQVVAAGNGR

-1180 CAQITVV
+1180 CARTTVV

-1195 PADHLR
+1195 PADHQR
-1201 LRGQVSQ
+1201 LRGQVAQ

-1233 NP
+1233 QP

>member
-1 MKISFVLPMR
+1 METPIALSMKFR
-11 LSLVDLLRS
+11 LVDLLRS
-20 WVLSGLSL
+20 WLLNGPSL
-28 VARCGFLLALVA
+28 VARCGFLLALMT
-40 GFTAQPVGAA
+40 GFTSQPVSAA

-89 LGFFTRFFEFG
+89 LGEWTRFFEFG
-100 TQKDRLVACWQ
+100 TQKDRLVASWN
-111 GSYNVHVNSVGANGY
+111 GSYNVHVASGNWTALGEINLLNRY
-126 GWFNGFLSRNEN
+126 DKI
-138 NGWIHLAVVS
+138 GWIHLAVVS
-148 DGNSFIGY
+148 KVDGFESYI
-156 LNGSL
+156 NGTKV
-161 ILQRRFET
+161 ILGKT
-169 PFKPSGDGKKYYF
+169 PEKHYPAGDGEFYFF
-182 GKDTFGGEEED
+182 GKDTYGRDEED
-193 FVGQMD
+193 YCGQID
-199 EIRIWDRALSSD
+199 EIRIWDKALSSD
-211 EIKTGLSQRPPWG
+211 EIKAGLSRRSHWG
-224 STNLVVLVNSDTNRV
+224 TTNLVVLINSDTNRV
-239 KAMDGSEKT
+239 KSISMKESSAIFRGGLIWKIQERS
-248 ALFHGALNWKAQKRS
+248 ALEMSRPLNTQKLQIFLPLEFNAVTNQKINSINLNKEIAYGHRKAWKGWLSHYEFATNSAGRRS
-263 LTEVTRTLRHQNLEI
+263 LELDASWLLHPSSTEILFYTWSSSGDLFTAVHPFSVTG
-278 IFPPEIHSLTN
+278 SGLT
-289 VDLNIVKIDRGVAYG
+289 
-304 WEWIAEKGWAP
+304 AP
-315 RVNSDQ
+315 TV
-321 VTTNT
+321 
-326 NGNLVYTAD
+326 
-335 LQWFPEQF
+335 
-343 ATELCLILNNSS
+343 ELS
-355 NELWAAVNPL
+355 
-365 NLLASNAGVQGV
+365 
-377 YLKRSDT
+377 RSDT
-384 NALRNILKGP
+384 NSLRKLLAVP
-394 LTQAIRER
+394 LADAIRQG
-402 REVVQNFG
+402 REVNYNF
-410 SLQFLGLQEEATE
+410 SFLRDLGLIDEADD
-423 ALIDAAAAGGY
+423 ALIDAAGVGGY
-434 RSYSARML
+434 KSVAARML
-442 LREEV
+442 LRQEV
-447 PPRLVKFYQV
+447 PSRLAKFYDV
-457 RQSVS
+457 RHSVS

-480 WIFNRRMIFALWFG
+480 WSFNRRMSFALWLG
-494 FACVPISLW
+494 LACVPISLW
-503 LLFGEN
+503 LLFGEDRGQF
-509 SYRVYLRLVVLSA
+509 SLRFFVLCWV
-522 LVPLLFG
+522 VPLMFG
-529 LMRSTL
+529 LIQSTL
-535 NQNIPMRCWLPI
+535 DKKISIRCWVLII
-547 AALLPA
+547 AALLPSLCVYIINY
-553 FGIGF
+553 FSGGI
-558 YNAFND
+558 YYTD
-564 VTGSGNA
+564 WDKMLLS
-571 FRDLPYLWLWL
+571 FRAWL
-582 NLAIFSQVWLLIET
+582 NLPFFSVVLLSIKIGT
-596 ALSFRQ
+596 SFINIPKT
-602 VSSSVSMLQRRLV
+602 VSPLQLRFVFLTLV
-615 LWTWISALILCIGIP
+615 SALVICFGIP
-630 SFWFTVCF
+630 SFQLTAVCYRF
-638 YWANAPIGGDLL
+638 NSSIAGDFF
-650 SWILKVQKLIVSG
+650 SWILESRIALLAY
-663 LPVRPDENPDLAWE
+663 LPLRAGDNPDLAWE
-677 YVQVPAVISF
+677 WVQVPAVISF

-704 SLEFSNSVALQQLEE
+704 SLEASSSMALQQLEE
-719 IKVKSEALQV
+719 IKIKSEALQV
-729 AQVAAEGASKAKSQF
+729 AQVAAEAASKAKSQF

-812 YLETFEVQTLLNE
+812 YLETFEVETLLNE
-825 VAATVQPM
+825 VAATVQPL
-833 INKNGNQLTLEVA
+833 IQKNGNRLTLEFA

-926 TGLGLALSRKFCQI
+926 TGLGLALSRKFCQL

-957 TATIPAQVIEVAEE
+957 TATIPAEVIEVAEE
-971 TVPAVSTP
+971 AVPALSAP
-979 AAEIPSTGS
+979 AAEIASTGS

-1006 RSLNRDGFRVET
+1006 RSLHRDGFRVET
-1018 AADGATGLA
+1018 APDGATGLA

-1057 DPETADIPVIV
+1057 DPDTADIPVIV

-1090 LDFSRLSS
+1090 LDFSRLSA

-1104 KVGQGQRVLVVEDD
+1104 KGGHGRRVLVVEDD
-1118 EATQELLQKRLTKE
+1118 QATQELLQKRLTKE
-1132 GWQVVAASNGR
+1132 GWQVVGAGNGR
-1143 EALERLTQGPPDLVL
+1143 EALERVTQGTPDLVL

-1180 CAQITVV
+1180 CARTTVV

-1195 PADHLR
+1195 PADHQR
-1201 LRGQVSQ
+1201 LRGQVAQ

-1233 NP
+1233 QS

>member
-1 MKISFVLPMR
+1 MNSCLIN
-11 LSLVDLLRS
+11 LLRS
-20 WVLSGLSL
+20 SLLSCRCLI
-28 VARCGFLLALVA
+28 ARCGFLLALA
-40 GFTAQPVGAA
+40 MGFTAPSVSAA

-68 PPHSLDGYK
+68 PPHCLDGYK

-89 LGFFTRFFEFG
+89 LGWFTRFFEFG
-100 TQKDRLVACWQ
+100 GQGDRLVASWH
-111 GSYNVHVNSVGANGY
+111 GSYNVHTAGKHGASPVF
-126 GWFNGFLSRNEN
+126 GWIHGFLGPNQN

-148 DGNSFIGY
+148 DTNGFSGY
-156 LNGSL
+156 LNGKL
-161 ILQRRFET
+161 ILQNET
-169 PFKPSGDGKKYYF
+169 PAVFSPAGDGKIYYF
-182 GKDTFGGEEED
+182 GKSTYGAAEDD

-199 EIRIWDRALSSD
+199 EIRIWNKVLSA
-211 EIKTGLSQRPPWG
+211 EKIAAGLAQRSPWG
-224 STNLVVLVNSDTNRV
+224 SSNLVVLVNSDTNRV
-239 KAMDGSEKT
+239 KSAEGSEKA
-248 ALFHGALNWKAQKRS
+248 ALLRGALNWKIQERS
-263 LTEVTRTLRHQNLEI
+263 LTEVNRNLRQKNIEI

-289 VDLNIVKIDRGVAYG
+289 LSLSSLKLDQGAAFG
-304 WEWIAEKGWAP
+304 WEIGYDGKSGININQITTNANGNFEYK
-315 RVNSDQ
+315 VNLSWLSDQ
-321 VTTNT
+321 
-326 NGNLVYTAD
+326 
-335 LQWFPEQF
+335 F
-343 ATELCLILNNSS
+343 AAELCVFAINSS
-355 NELWAAVNPL
+355 NEVWTAVQPL
-365 NLLASNAGVQGV
+365 NLLVSNTKVQSV
-377 YLKRSDT
+377 YLKRSDR
-384 NALRNILKGP
+384 NNLRNLLKNP
-394 LTQAIRER
+394 LTQAIREG
-402 REVVQNFG
+402 REVNQN
-410 SLQFLGLQEEATE
+410 LQFLEFLGLKEEATE
-423 ALIDAAAAGGY
+423 ALIDAAVAGGY
-434 RSYSARML
+434 KSYPARTL
-442 LREEV
+442 LMEDV
-447 PPRLVKFYQV
+447 PDRLAQFYQV

-467 GIVAALGLVMGCL
+467 GIVAAIGLVMGCL
-480 WIFNRRMIFALWFG
+480 WVFNRRMSFALWFG
-494 FACVPISLW
+494 FACLPISQWLW
-503 LLFGEN
+503 FGEN
-509 SYRVYLRLVVLSA
+509 AYLSEFRLAVLCA

-529 LMRSTL
+529 LIQSVL
-535 NQNIPMRCWLPI
+535 NQNIPLRCWLVI
-547 AALLPA
+547 AGLLLA
-553 FGIGF
+553 TVNVYYVFHSWF
-558 YNAFND
+558 
-564 VTGSGNA
+564 
-571 FRDLPYLWLWL
+571 WL
-582 NLAIFSQVWLLIET
+582 NLTVFALFWLLLET
-596 ALSFRQ
+596 ALSFRKI
-602 VSSSVSMLQRRLV
+602 SSSVSNLQRRLV
-615 LWTWISALILCIGIP
+615 LWTWISALVLCIGFP
-630 SFWFTVCF
+630 SHTFTASF
-638 YWANAPIGGDLL
+638 YESNAAMSGDLFTNIAKL
-650 SWILKVQKLIVSG
+650 QKWIVSW
-663 LPVRPDENPDLAWE
+663 LPVRPRSNPDLAWE
-677 YVQVPAVISF
+677 WVQVPAVISF

-697 RFRELRM
+697 RFRELRI
-704 SLEFSNSVALQQLEE
+704 SLEASNGVALQQLEE
-719 IKVKSEALQV
+719 IKLKSDALQV
-729 AQVAAEGASKAKSQF
+729 AQEAAEAASKAKSQF

-812 YLETFEVQTLLNE
+812 YLEAFEVQTLLNE
-825 VAATVQPM
+825 VAATVQPL
-833 INKNGNQLTLEVA
+833 IQKNGNQLTLEVA

-926 TGLGLALSRKFCQI
+926 TGLGLALSRKFCQL

-957 TATIPAQVIEVAEE
+957 TATIPAQVIEVAEGA
-971 TVPAVSTP
+971 VPVLSATT
-979 AAEIPSTGS
+979 AEIPSTGS

-1018 AADGATGLA
+1018 APDGTSGLA

-1032 RPAIITLDVMMPG
+1032 HPDIITLDVMMPG

-1068 VSIVDERGLGFS
+1068 VSLVDERGLGFS

-1090 LDFSRLSS
+1090 LDFSRLSA
-1098 VVNRHA
+1098 VLNRHA
-1104 KVGQGQRVLVVEDD
+1104 KVGLGRRVLIVEDD
-1118 EATQELLQKRLTKE
+1118 QAMQELLQKRLTQE
-1132 GWQVVAASNGR
+1132 GWQVLVAGNGR
-1143 EALERLTQGPPDLVL
+1143 EALERLTQGTPDLVL

-1180 CAQITVV
+1180 CARTTVV

-1195 PADHLR
+1195 PADHQR
-1201 LRGQVSQ
+1201 LRGQVAQ

-1233 NP
+1233 RP